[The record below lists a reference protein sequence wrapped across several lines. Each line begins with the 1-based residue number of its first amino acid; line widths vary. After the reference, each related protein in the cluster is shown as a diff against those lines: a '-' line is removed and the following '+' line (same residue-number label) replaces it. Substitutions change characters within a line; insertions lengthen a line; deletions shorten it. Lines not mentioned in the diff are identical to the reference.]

1 MDTLMKLSTG
11 AKLTL
16 GALVLY
22 FIDGFLP
29 WQKAGPFSINE
40 WHGIGV
46 LAALIGIA
54 LLVWEAMPL
63 FMQRPP
69 LKNLNPRLLSLVL
82 AAALVLFTLIRVLST
97 YAGWHRAWGSWVG
110 LILSV
115 AVAAGIYM
123 QAQAEGFKMPDL
135 SAMRSGGGGS
145 STASSTPPAAPAAP
159 TPPPAAPTPPPAPER
174 PAGEPTSGGD
184 EPAA

>member
-1 MDTLMKLSTG
+1 MDMLMKLSTG
-11 AKLTL
+11 AKITL

-63 FMQRPP
+63 FVQRPA
-69 LKNLNPRLLSLVL
+69 LGNLNPRLLSLVL

-97 YAGWHRAWGSWVG
+97 YTGWSRGWGSWVG
-110 LILSV
+110 LILSIV
-115 AVAAGIYM
+115 VAAGIYM
-123 QAQAEGFKMPDL
+123 QAQSEGFKMPDL
-135 SAMRSGGGGS
+135 KAMRSAGGGS
-145 STASSTPPAAPAAP
+145 STSESAPA
-159 TPPPAAPTPPPAPER
+159 TTVPTPPPAPEP
-174 PAGEPTSGGD
+174 PAGESSGGD
-184 EPAA
+184 PPAS